1 MPTKKIVKK
10 AASKATKPTSTT
22 VEKKVKDFAKSVE
35 KEAVVVRNESKE
47 LGTKIGSRR
56 DISTTEEKVYM
67 FLGIILLVRGLY
79 ILKGMIWG
87 MLLIVLGILFVT
99 GFFTKGNK

>member
-1 MPTKKIVKK
+1 MPAKKIVKK
-10 AASKATKPTSTT
+10 AAPKAAKSTTT

-35 KEAVVVRNESKE
+35 KEAVVVRNEGKE
-47 LGTKIGSRR
+47 IWTKIGSRW
-56 DISTTEEKVYM
+56 DVSTTEEKVFM

-87 MLLIVLGILFVT
+87 MLLIVLGILFAT
-99 GFFTKGNK
+99 GFFTKGNR